1 MTKQVTIYLSR
12 RLTLTRAGQDSVNLE
27 PGRNIVDED
36 VAAHPFVKAHTT
48 EAVDATP
55 DEVAGLRARV
65 ASQNEHIDSLRA
77 DRDDLQARHD
87 KHAARVAE
95 LESEL
100 AALKASK
107 PGRKA
112 KPDDATDAE

>member
-12 RLTLTRAGQDSVNLE
+12 PLTLTRAGQDSIPLTA
-27 PGRNIVDED
+27 GRNVVDEE
-36 VAAHPFVKAHTT
+36 VAKHPFVHAHTT

-65 ASQNEHIDSLRA
+65 A
-77 DRDDLQARHD
+77 
-87 KHAARVAE
+87 E
-95 LESEL
+95 LEAEL
-100 AALKASK
+100 AALKAK

-112 KPDDATDAE
+112 KGEAESETAPDAE

>member
-12 RLTLTRAGQDSVNLE
+12 SLTLTRAGQDSVNLAK
-27 PGRNIVDED
+27 GQNVVDED
-36 VAAHPFVKAHTT
+36 VAKHPFVQAHTT

-65 ASQNEHIDSLRA
+65 A
-77 DRDDLQARHD
+77 
-87 KHAARVAE
+87 E
-95 LESEL
+95 LEAEL
-100 AALKASK
+100 AALKAK

-112 KPDDATDAE
+112 APEAAE